1 MINIR
6 MPRHIEDMISRIE
19 AAGHEAYAV
28 GGCIRDTLA
37 GRTDLYDWD
46 MCSSAEPSQVMEI
59 FSDTKV
65 IPTGIKHGTV
75 TVMMGD
81 EPVELT
87 TFRAE
92 SEYSD
97 SRHPDS
103 VVFVKN
109 IEEDLAR
116 RDFTVNAM
124 AYAPSK
130 GLVDPFGG
138 QQDLAAGILRCVG
151 DPVKRFE
158 EDALRVLRGLRFMSQ
173 KGLKAEPETDKAIR
187 SEYWRL
193 GNIAQERI
201 TSEFIK
207 LMCGDFAAD
216 IIDAYRE
223 VFCFLIPELEVEIG
237 YDQHSP
243 YHNRTVWDHT
253 ICAVRNIPAEP
264 DFRIAM
270 LFHDIA
276 KPVVGVLDDNGRGR
290 FVGHPAKGAEIADE
304 ILRRMKFPND
314 LREKIVELVRYH
326 DAKIQPDRVSV
337 RKWLSRLGTELYF
350 RLMHVRYAD
359 STGKYERYIEEAVH
373 KNEALREIAETV
385 ISEGDCF
392 TKDALAVSGND
403 IRDAGFT
410 GRDIGDALDW
420 LLDEVI
426 EGRLANDR
434 ETLLAGLKK
443 KES

>member
-1 MINIR
+1 MIEIK
-6 MPRHIEDMISRIE
+6 MPRHIEEMISRVE
-19 AAGHEAYAV
+19 AAGFEAYAV

-37 GRTDLYDWD
+37 GRSDLYDWD
-46 MCSSAEPSQVMEI
+46 MCSSAEPSQIMEI
-59 FSDTKV
+59 FSDRKV

-75 TVMMGD
+75 TVISEG
-81 EPVELT
+81 EPVEVT

-92 SEYSD
+92 GDYSD

-103 VVFVKN
+103 VCFVKD
-109 IEEDLAR
+109 IKEDLAR

-130 GLVDPFGG
+130 GLIDPFGG
-138 QQDLAAGILRCVG
+138 RRDLEAGILRCVG
-151 DPVKRFE
+151 DPVKRFT

-173 KGLKAEPETDKAIR
+173 KGLEAEPETDRAIR
-187 SEYWRL
+187 SEFWRL

-207 LMCGDFAAD
+207 LMCGDYAAD
-216 IIDAYRE
+216 VVDRYQE
-223 VFCFLIPELEVEIG
+223 VFCFLIPELKAEIG
-237 YDQHSP
+237 YDQRSP

-253 ICAVRNIPAEP
+253 ICAVRNVPAEP
-264 DFRIAM
+264 DLRVAM

-290 FVGHPAKGAEIADE
+290 FVGHPAKGAEMADE

-326 DAKIQPDRVSV
+326 DLKMQPDRVSV
-337 RKWLSRLGTELYF
+337 RKWLGRLTPELFF
-350 RLMHVRYAD
+350 RLMYVRYAD
-359 STGKYERYIEEAVH
+359 STGKYEKYIKEAED
-373 KNEALREIAETV
+373 KNQALRVIAEA
-385 ISEGDCF
+385 ILADGDCF
-392 TKDALAVSGND
+392 TKEALDVSGAD
-403 IRDAGFT
+403 VMAAGYI
-410 GRDIGDALDW
+410 GREIGDALEW

-426 EGRLANDR
+426 EGRLENQKDILI
-434 ETLLAGLKK
+434 EGLKK